1 VPDWTPP
8 IPEHGILQS
17 EELAPT
23 PSGAV
28 DDAASLQGLDGLVRN
43 HHPELRKHVYRHVGS
58 WADADDIV
66 QQTYVNFFNKGLLGK
81 RGPKVID
88 NVRAYL
94 FKMAGNL
101 AHDWVR
107 KRRVRDTFAED
118 ELLRTLEVAHS
129 TEEVCESRDEF
140 AVLLTRI
147 EELPPQCRRAL
158 LLYRHEG
165 LSLEEVGKELGIQ
178 PKSVH
183 ALISRA
189 MKYLLQ
195 AVSEESIRSGRGR

>member
-1 VPDWTPP
+1 VADLTPP

-17 EELAPT
+17 EELAPS
-23 PSGAV
+23 PSGAA
-28 DDAASLQGLDGLVRN
+28 DDAASLPGLDGLVRN

-66 QQTYVNFFNKGLLGK
+66 QQTYVNFFRK
-81 RGPKVID
+81 GPKVID

-107 KRRVRDTFAED
+107 RRRVRDTFAAD
-118 ELLRTLEVAHS
+118 ELLRTLEVARS
-129 TEEVCESRDEF
+129 PEEVCESRDEF
-140 AVLLTRI
+140 AALWTRI

-195 AVSEESIRSGRGR
+195 TVSEENLRSGGRR